1 MINYLLKLI
10 RLLGHPQVSLPAQ
23 EVLLETTDPVQ
34 GQDSY
39 GNDWLYLNDECGE
52 FTTPLH
58 PLQAALTQRLKPKH
72 TSLGYCAFDLP
83 RGNIL
88 EQLTTADGQ

>member
-1 MINYLLKLI
+1 MISYLLKLI
-10 RLLGHPQVSLPAQ
+10 HLLGHPQVSLPAQ

-34 GQDSY
+34 GQDSH
-39 GNDWLYLNDECGE
+39 GNDWLYLNDGCGE

-58 PLQAALTQRLKPKH
+58 PLQAALTQRLKLKH
-72 TSLGYCAFDLP
+72 TSLGYCTFDLP

>member
-1 MINYLLKLI
+1 MISYLLKLI
-10 RLLGHPQVSLPAQ
+10 RLLGRPQVSLPAQ
-23 EVLLETTDPVQ
+23 EVLLETTDTAQ

-39 GNDWLYLNDECGE
+39 GNDWLYLNDGCGE

-58 PLQAALTQRLKPKH
+58 PLQAALTQRLKP
-72 TSLGYCAFDLP
+72 SLGYCTFDLP

-88 EQLTTADGQ
+88 ERLTTADGQ

>member
-1 MINYLLKLI
+1 MISYLLKLI
-10 RLLGHPQVSLPAQ
+10 RLLGHPHMSLPAQ
-23 EVLLETTDPVQ
+23 EVLLETTDSTQ

-39 GNDWLYLNDECGE
+39 GNDWLYLNDGCGE

-72 TSLGYCAFDLP
+72 TSLGYCTFDLP
-83 RGNIL
+83 RRNIL

>member
-1 MINYLLKLI
+1 MISYLLKLI
-10 RLLGHPQVSLPAQ
+10 RAQ
-23 EVLLETTDPVQ
+23 EVLLETTDPAQ

-39 GNDWLYLNDECGE
+39 GNDWLYLNDGCGE

-88 EQLTTADGQ
+88 EQLTTVDGQ